1 MQALATTK
9 NYATSWDKKK
19 ITQPL
24 GTKNSHKL
32 LGKKNQATFW
42 FEKNHATSRD
52 NNKNHKNSWDK
63 KKVMKHL
70 GPKKTNHATS
80 HDKKNHPTGFLDS
93 LLSATLTS
101 S

>member
-1 MQALATTK
+1 MQALATKK

-19 ITQPL
+19 
-24 GTKNSHKL
+24 SHNL
-32 LGKKNQATFW
+32 LGQKIHTNFWDKKNQATFW

-52 NNKNHKNSWDK
+52 NNKNHENSWDK

-80 HDKKNHPTGFLDS
+80 HDKIITQPDP
-93 LLSATLTS
+93 
-101 S
+101 